1 MAEIIIHGDSFDQIA
16 PIGDAFSPGSF
27 VTGVTVKSQIRT
39 GKYNKFISDLV
50 CSWVDPDTTK
60 YLRLFCID
68 TTAWPLGD
76 ATVDVQFVRDIDG
89 YVFSSSAIPFTIV
102 KDITSESL

>member
-27 VTGVTVKSQIRT
+27 SSGVTVTSQIRT
-39 GKYNKFISDLV
+39 GKYNKFISDLQ
-50 CSWVDPDTTK
+50 CSWIDPDTTK
-60 YLRLFCID
+60 YLRLFCMD

-76 ATVDVQFVRDIDG
+76 AAVDIQFVRDSDG
-89 YVFSSSAIPFTIV
+89 YTFSSSTILFTIV
-102 KDITSESL
+102 KDITSETL